1 MRLHVTVVSC
11 EAGNMFSLNV
21 KQETSQPMHEILSL
35 HFTLLLSKQ
44 GMPRLNLLTPRGNLN
59 LQEES
64 SEEESDEDDD
74 APPAKKAATGVK
86 AAQPT
91 PMEVNLTRA
100 I

>member
-1 MRLHVTVVSC
+1 
-11 EAGNMFSLNV
+11 
-21 KQETSQPMHEILSL
+21 
-35 HFTLLLSKQ
+35 
-44 GMPRLNLLTPRGNLN
+44 LN

-91 PMEVNLTRA
+91 PMEVNLRQA
-100 I
+100 VWSRFVDCW